1 MKVNTYVFAKAKRD
15 SDIHMGLAIG
25 VPLSSTDPSWRFQNG
40 SSLES
45 FFRKILF
52 SVTEWSK

>member
-45 FFRKILF
+45 FFRKISF
-52 SVTEWSK
+52 SVTE